1 VQGQTFFT
9 EVIAQVKQ
17 VDAGDLTR
25 RLSAGLERRHRL
37 IVDQGVRR
45 VGEARI
51 SQYRFRHQLFQK
63 YLYGRLASAERMYLH
78 EDVGQALEALYGR
91 AAEDDLP
98 AAQLA
103 RHFHEAQLG
112 ERASRYMLLAG
123 RKAVQLI
130 AFDEAAAHFERGLSL
145 LETLPGSPE
154 AGLLE
159 FELTLALGNVQWHV
173 GRVAESI
180 TTFEK
185 AIEIARALGEPE
197 LFARAALGIEEPR
210 WRLGLDMALSEPFM
224 REALAKLAE
233 EDSPLRVRLL
243 VGLSRALLTA
253 GEQEELRATTEQTIA
268 LARRLNDPLA
278 LCDALR
284 TSVEVDRRPEQSAA
298 RLAALEEMIAV
309 ARSIDDHARLA
320 DALDLYIYDLLEL
333 GRMEAV
339 DEAMAEQR
347 RVAEAM
353 RHAFQLHI
361 NTVFQTMRA
370 IMRGEF
376 ERAERLAM
384 EAAEISRQLGIAD
397 LDGIFGIHLF
407 TIRRQQG
414 RLSEVAPL
422 VRLYAAGVPASASW
436 RPGLALIYAA
446 LNMKAE
452 CRAVFEELMAGGLRF
467 VPQDSMRAASL
478 AYLAEVCVYLGDPQR
493 AATLYQSLL
502 PFDGR
507 AVVVGGAT
515 ACYGAVARYLGMLAT
530 GMSDFAAA
538 ERHFEGALALDARME
553 AWPWLA
559 HSRYEYASMLLSRG
573 DEADHQRAQALLDQA
588 QSAAVKMGMDYLAE
602 QVAARRSG

>member
-1 VQGQTFFT
+1 
-9 EVIAQVKQ
+9 
-17 VDAGDLTR
+17 
-25 RLSAGLERRHRL
+25 
-37 IVDQGVRR
+37 
-45 VGEARI
+45 
-51 SQYRFRHQLFQK
+51 
-63 YLYGRLASAERMYLH
+63 
-78 EDVGQALEALYGR
+78 
-91 AAEDDLP
+91 
-98 AAQLA
+98 
-103 RHFHEAQLG
+103 
-112 ERASRYMLLAG
+112 
-123 RKAVQLI
+123 
-130 AFDEAAAHFERGLSL
+130 
-145 LETLPGSPE
+145 
-154 AGLLE
+154 
-159 FELTLALGNVQWHV
+159 
-173 GRVAESI
+173 
-180 TTFEK
+180 
-185 AIEIARALGEPE
+185 
-197 LFARAALGIEEPR
+197 
-210 WRLGLDMALSEPFM
+210 
-224 REALAKLAE
+224 
-233 EDSPLRVRLL
+233 
-243 VGLSRALLTA
+243 
-253 GEQEELRATTEQTIA
+253 
-268 LARRLNDPLA
+268 
-278 LCDALR
+278 
-284 TSVEVDRRPEQSAA
+284 
-298 RLAALEEMIAV
+298 
-309 ARSIDDHARLA
+309 
-320 DALDLYIYDLLEL
+320 
-333 GRMEAV
+333 
-339 DEAMAEQR
+339 
-347 RVAEAM
+347 
-353 RHAFQLHI
+353 
-361 NTVFQTMRA
+361 
-370 IMRGEF
+370 MRGEF